1 MLGFSL
7 VVAETAGRA
16 RQMLSST
23 ATRKSGPITMF
34 TPMASL
40 HKAALLSPWSLI
52 KSNNHDIPS
61 VNLLILYLKRIKHYF
76 LYSQG
81 NCFLFFLFFFFKI
94 FLLLKLF
101 IDRNDDGYNM
111 HKVLFACATRN
122 FVNQ

>member
-23 ATRKSGPITMF
+23 AIRKSGPITMF

-40 HKAALLSPWSLI
+40 HKAALLNPWSLT
-52 KSNNHDIPS
+52 KSNYHDIPS
-61 VNLLILYLKRIKHYF
+61 VNLLKLYLLLKIIKNYF

-81 NCFLFFLFFFFKI
+81 NCFLFFFFFF
-94 FLLLKLF
+94 
-101 IDRNDDGYNM
+101 
-111 HKVLFACATRN
+111 
-122 FVNQ
+122 